1 VSGRLRAAARQR
13 LYVRGACSDASVP
26 PINFTVR
33 RPNEALALEVR
44 P

>member
-1 VSGRLRAAARQR
+1 MTGGYAPRARQR